1 MLASHSPKPLAT
13 TAAAAIARFVVFL
26 SCSTPRATQAAHRS
40 SDVLAST
47 LSAPV
52 ISVCM
57 THAGAFL
64 NLRLFKSEQ
73 PSPVGFPTIARVEST
88 LSIQRDVLGLKR
100 RAILGNHVPRLLDWL
115 DRHGTAP

>member
-1 MLASHSPKPLAT
+1 MRGLAEQEDDA
-13 TAAAAIARFVVFL
+13 
-26 SCSTPRATQAAHRS
+26 
-40 SDVLAST
+40 
-47 LSAPV
+47 LSATA

-57 THAGAFL
+57 THAGCFL
-64 NLRLFKSEQ
+64 TLRLFKSEQ

-115 DRHGTAP
+115 DRHGTAA